1 MTFQQTFEKLN
12 IFKINAFRRIFQ
24 QYLFII
30 IGVIVILFF
39 VFHSYVL
46 NIKQEKTNV
55 LNNNYVTLKTEIIKE
70 QNIVD
75 TLTNELFIQ
84 QPDLEDLNN
93 FLKLTY
99 ADYFEYKTER
109 YMNSESSNYYGTLT
123 FIKKVFYSYPNFSE
137 IVFYD
142 KDEQM
147 LTVFSNKG
155 ADFLRRIK
163 IDLPDEALTTK
174 EITSIALNKKAPPGL
189 LSFHKTLN
197 NPSTLDNVAE
207 IYYIFNNQ
215 TIYNQLTTNV
225 QDSAGDL
232 FLLENNQ
239 SIYSSFSGTE
249 NNGRKLKDFQEEKFS
264 SNYQIVAKINA
275 NKVWGAIFHLYF
287 YFILI
292 ALVIIVISFP
302 VIVRHLR
309 NLEGKIVLISQK
321 MTAIQQG
328 DFTQSN
334 ETHEN
339 NRTDEF
345 GLIQNGLDEMANQL
359 RQYIDNVYVSEIKQ
373 KNYQMKTLRS
383 QINPHFLYNTLES
396 IRMKAVINK
405 DDSVAEMLYNTS
417 RLYKNMIKGK
427 ELIPLSEELSFCDSY
442 LRLFE
447 LRYEDNLF
455 YDISIEDSLETALIE
470 KLSIQPLIE
479 NYVIHGID
487 IDSDSNFIEITCEQ
501 KDEDIM
507 ISIKDNG
514 KGIPV
519 EKLSLIQEQLKN
531 NDIESSDSMGLLN
544 VNYRIKELFGESYG
558 VQIATNDWGGV
569 SVFLMIPKNKG
580 GIES

>member
-30 IGVIVILFF
+30 IGVVVILFF

-46 NIKQEKTNV
+46 NIRQEKTNI
-55 LNNNYVTLKTEIIKE
+55 LTNNYVTLKTEIIKE

-93 FLKLTY
+93 FLKLEYT
-99 ADYFEYKTER
+99 DYFEYKTDR
-109 YMNSESSNYYGTLT
+109 YMNSESSNYFGTLT
-123 FIKKVFYSYPNFSE
+123 FIKKIFYSYPSFSE
-137 IVFYD
+137 IIFYD
-142 KDEQM
+142 KKTQT
-147 LTVFSNKG
+147 LTTFSNKG
-155 ADFLRRIK
+155 SEFLTK
-163 IDLPDEALTTK
+163 VVKPLPDKILTTK
-174 EITSIALNKKAPPGL
+174 EITSLALNSSDQNL

-197 NPSTLDNVAE
+197 NPSTLDNVADV
-207 IYYIFNNQ
+207 YYIFNNQ
-215 TIYNQLTTNV
+215 SIYQDLNLKV
-225 QDSAGDL
+225 KDSAGDL
-232 FLLENNQ
+232 FLLEDGET
-239 SIYSSFSGTE
+239 IYTSLSDADQPSD
-249 NNGRKLKDFQEEKFS
+249 NLKDMQQENLS
-264 SNYQIVAKINA
+264 SSYQVQSKYNSKKIWNS
-275 NKVWGAIFHLYF
+275 IFHLYF

-292 ALVIIVISFP
+292 AIAIILISLP
-302 VIVRHLR
+302 VIVHHLR
-309 NLEGKIVLISQK
+309 NLEGKIFLILQK
-321 MTAIQQG
+321 MTSIQQG
-328 DFTQSN
+328 DFYHKA
-334 ETHEN
+334 ETIEVSHK
-339 NRTDEF
+339 DEF
-345 GLIQNGLDEMANQL
+345 GLIQNGLDEMSDQL
-359 RQYIDNVYVSEIKQ
+359 KQYIDNVYVSEIKQ

-405 DDSVAEMLYNTS
+405 DDTVAEMLYNTS

-455 YDISIEDSLETALIE
+455 YDISIDENLETSLIE

-479 NYVIHGID
+479 NYVVHGID
-487 IDSDSNFIEITCEQ
+487 IHSNSNFIEITCE
-501 KDEDIM
+501 KDQGDIL

-514 KGIPV
+514 KGIPD
-519 EKLSLIQEQLKN
+519 EKMAIIQEQLKN

-558 VQIATNDWGGV
+558 VQISNNDWGGV
-569 SVFLMIPKNKG
+569 TVFLRIPQNEG
-580 GIES
+580 GT